1 MRVLLVEDEQTIAV
15 TLTDDLEAAGHDVEH
30 VADGAA
36 AIAGL
41 KRKSY
46 DVVITDVRLPGA
58 DGLEVLQAAK
68 QARPD
73 TEVLM
78 MTAYATVEHAVEA
91 MRLGADD
98 YIQKPFLNEH
108 VVDRLQRIGTFRALV
123 DENQR
128 LKERLQTADGG
139 LPGVIGESRA
149 MRAVVKTV
157 RTVAATDASV
167 LIEGESGTG
176 KERIARAVHRLSAR
190 KDRAFVAL
198 SCGALPDTLLETE
211 LFGHEKGAFTGAV
224 TARKGRFE
232 LAEGGTLFLDE
243 IGDMPFDM
251 QVKLLRVLQE
261 RTYERVGGGKP
272 QKADVRIVAATHQ
285 NLEGK
290 VESGD
295 FRMDLY
301 YRLNVFPIDVP
312 PLRERPEDV
321 PLLARRFIALQE
333 AQTGETLE
341 LSREALEQLCQCEWP
356 GNVRELGNLIERL
369 MILYPGETV
378 GVAEL
383 PDRYARA
390 QGDWVQPQRHD
401 PTAVARFIDD
411 LFKGSEASTENV
423 APLPLAPEREDLSG
437 LFAAADQLPPLTPHV
452 VDFAIGDIDLKDH
465 LARIE
470 KDLIYAALEHS
481 DWINAQAAKRLNLQR
496 TTLVEKMRK
505 YNIQRA

>member
-1 MRVLLVEDEQTIAV
+1 MAGAATAKTPQLPRVDLEQVLVGAGRAIADLRGLVAQVAPKMANVLLQ
-15 TLTDDLEAAGHDVEH
+15 
-30 VADGAA
+30 
-36 AIAGL
+36 
-41 KRKSY
+41 
-46 DVVITDVRLPGA
+46 
-58 DGLEVLQAAK
+58 
-68 QARPD
+68 
-73 TEVLM
+73 
-78 MTAYATVEHAVEA
+78 
-91 MRLGADD
+91 
-98 YIQKPFLNEH
+98 
-108 VVDRLQRIGTFRALV
+108 
-123 DENQR
+123 
-128 LKERLQTADGG
+128 
-139 LPGVIGESRA
+139 
-149 MRAVVKTV
+149 
-157 RTVAATDASV
+157 
-167 LIEGESGTG
+167 GESGTG
-176 KERIARAVHRLSAR
+176 KEVVARAIHDCSSRAR
-190 KDRAFVAL
+190 GPFVAVN
-198 SCGALPDTLLETE
+198 CGAIPAELLESE

-261 RTYERVGGGKP
+261 RTYERVGGGKL

-301 YRLNVFPIDVP
+301 YRLNVFPIDMP

-411 LFKGSEASTENV
+411 LFKDGEASTEKV

-505 YNIQRA
+505 YNIQRV

>member
-1 MRVLLVEDEQTIAV
+1 MAGAATAKTPQLPRVDLEQVLVGAGRAIADLRGLVAQVAPKMANVLLQ
-15 TLTDDLEAAGHDVEH
+15 
-30 VADGAA
+30 
-36 AIAGL
+36 
-41 KRKSY
+41 
-46 DVVITDVRLPGA
+46 
-58 DGLEVLQAAK
+58 
-68 QARPD
+68 
-73 TEVLM
+73 
-78 MTAYATVEHAVEA
+78 
-91 MRLGADD
+91 
-98 YIQKPFLNEH
+98 
-108 VVDRLQRIGTFRALV
+108 
-123 DENQR
+123 
-128 LKERLQTADGG
+128 
-139 LPGVIGESRA
+139 
-149 MRAVVKTV
+149 
-157 RTVAATDASV
+157 
-167 LIEGESGTG
+167 GESGTG
-176 KERIARAVHRLSAR
+176 KEVVARAIHDCSSRAR
-190 KDRAFVAL
+190 GPFVAVN
-198 SCGALPDTLLETE
+198 CGAIPAELLESE

-261 RTYERVGGGKP
+261 RTYERVGGGKL

-411 LFKGSEASTENV
+411 LFKDGEASTEKV

-505 YNIQRA
+505 YNIQRV

>member
-1 MRVLLVEDEQTIAV
+1 MAGAATAKTAQLPRVDLEQVLVGAGRAIADLRGLVAQVAPKMANVLLQ
-15 TLTDDLEAAGHDVEH
+15 
-30 VADGAA
+30 
-36 AIAGL
+36 
-41 KRKSY
+41 
-46 DVVITDVRLPGA
+46 
-58 DGLEVLQAAK
+58 
-68 QARPD
+68 
-73 TEVLM
+73 
-78 MTAYATVEHAVEA
+78 
-91 MRLGADD
+91 
-98 YIQKPFLNEH
+98 
-108 VVDRLQRIGTFRALV
+108 
-123 DENQR
+123 
-128 LKERLQTADGG
+128 
-139 LPGVIGESRA
+139 
-149 MRAVVKTV
+149 
-157 RTVAATDASV
+157 
-167 LIEGESGTG
+167 GESGTG
-176 KERIARAVHRLSAR
+176 KEVVARAIHDCSSRAR
-190 KDRAFVAL
+190 GPFVAVN
-198 SCGALPDTLLETE
+198 CGAIPAELLESE
-211 LFGHEKGAFTGAV
+211 LFGHEKGAFTGAI

-261 RTYERVGGGKP
+261 RTYERVGGGKL

-411 LFKGSEASTENV
+411 LFKDTEVSTEKV

-505 YNIQRA
+505 YNIQRV